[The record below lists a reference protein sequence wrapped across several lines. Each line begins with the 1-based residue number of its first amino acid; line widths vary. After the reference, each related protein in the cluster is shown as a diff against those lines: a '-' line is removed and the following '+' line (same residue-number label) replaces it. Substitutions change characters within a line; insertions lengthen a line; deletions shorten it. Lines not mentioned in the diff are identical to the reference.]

1 MSLDCDVGDGNEGD
15 GNEGD
20 GDDGDG
26 IDGDGI
32 DGDGNDVGEG
42 RVGGEGTEVGE
53 GRVGGEGTEVG
64 EGRDGIGVDCG
75 ELVLGIGLGIP
86 GGDGN
91 ATLQPVNTKPNTTA
105 RTPIADCRLA
115 AFNDQRERRLIAIS
129 RKP

>member
-20 GDDGDG
+20 GNEGDG
-26 IDGDGI
+26 NDGEGD
-32 DGDGNDVGEG
+32 DGDGND
-42 RVGGEGTEVGE
+42 VGE

-75 ELVLGIGLGIP
+75 ELVPGIGLGIP

-91 ATLQPVNTKPNTTA
+91 GTLQPVNTKPNTTA
-105 RTPIADCRLA
+105 RTPIANCWLA